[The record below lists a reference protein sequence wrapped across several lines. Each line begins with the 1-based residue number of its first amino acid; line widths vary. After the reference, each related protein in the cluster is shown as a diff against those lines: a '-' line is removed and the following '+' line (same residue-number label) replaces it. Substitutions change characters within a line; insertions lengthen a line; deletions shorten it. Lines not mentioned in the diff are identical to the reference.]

1 MQLLTIGKNQAGQRL
16 DKFLKKALPNAGTG
30 FLYKMLRKKNIT
42 LNGKRAEGKEILA
55 QGDEVKCFFSEETY
69 ASLSGAGAAED
80 TSDYRKAYRS
90 LKDIS
95 VLYEDENILL
105 LNKPAGVLTQKAKPE
120 DLSLN
125 EWLIGHLLAAG
136 AIKETD
142 LATFHPSVCNRLD
155 RNTSGI
161 VLCGKTLAG
170 SQALSRIIKDRS
182 VKKYYQTVCKGK
194 ILQESTLEGYLYKD
208 ERTNTVQVF
217 PDMAEAPEDASFIKT
232 IYTPSAVAGE
242 YTLLTVELV
251 TGKTHQ
257 IRAHLASTGH
267 PLLGDTKYGDS
278 KLNRRMQSEY
288 SLHHQLLHAGRVCF
302 PEEAEGPLAK
312 VSGQTF
318 DAPLPHKF
326 AEILQA
332 LNLTP
337 DSACEKGKLRTMATW
352 NTRGLRGSTLE
363 DMVNRTNEKYA
374 EAGLALIQKIPTPIT
389 PVKMDKESR
398 QITLAFFE
406 QKSTVDY
413 IGVVQGIPVCFDA
426 KECAVDTFSLQNIHP
441 HQVEFMHQFEKQ
453 GGIAFFLIFYSHKDL
468 LYYLPYEMLRFF
480 WDRAQEGG
488 RKSFRFEELNPEY
501 IIPKHQGIL
510 VPYLD
515 ILKKDLE
522 DREE

>member
-1 MQLLTIGKNQAGQRL
+1 MKEFIINENEAGQRF
-16 DKFLKKALPNAGTG
+16 DKYLAKLLREAPKSF
-30 FLYKMLRKKNIT
+30 FYKMMRKKNIT
-42 LNGKRAEGKEILA
+42 LNGKKATGNEKLFSGDHVKLFLSDETFEKFSGNDSAPRAH
-55 QGDEVKCFFSEETY
+55 Y
-69 ASLSGAGAAED
+69 AL
-80 TSDYRKAYRS
+80 
-90 LKDIS
+90 DII
-95 VLYEDENILL
+95 YEDENILL

-125 EWLIGHLLAAG
+125 EWLIGHLLAAN

-267 PLLGDTKYGDS
+267 PLLGDTKYGDC

-337 DSACEKGKLRTMATW
+337 DSAC
-352 NTRGLRGSTLE
+352 
-363 DMVNRTNEKYA
+363 
-374 EAGLALIQKIPTPIT
+374 
-389 PVKMDKESR
+389 
-398 QITLAFFE
+398 
-406 QKSTVDY
+406 
-413 IGVVQGIPVCFDA
+413 
-426 KECAVDTFSLQNIHP
+426 
-441 HQVEFMHQFEKQ
+441 
-453 GGIAFFLIFYSHKDL
+453 
-468 LYYLPYEMLRFF
+468 
-480 WDRAQEGG
+480 
-488 RKSFRFEELNPEY
+488 
-501 IIPKHQGIL
+501 
-510 VPYLD
+510 
-515 ILKKDLE
+515 
-522 DREE
+522 

>member
-125 EWLIGHLLAAG
+125 EWLIGHLLAAN

-217 PDMAEAPEDASFIKT
+217 PDMAEAP
-232 IYTPSAVAGE
+232 
-242 YTLLTVELV
+242 V

-267 PLLGDTKYGDS
+267 PLLGDTKYGDN

-337 DSACEKGKLRTMATW
+337 DSAC
-352 NTRGLRGSTLE
+352 
-363 DMVNRTNEKYA
+363 
-374 EAGLALIQKIPTPIT
+374 
-389 PVKMDKESR
+389 
-398 QITLAFFE
+398 
-406 QKSTVDY
+406 
-413 IGVVQGIPVCFDA
+413 
-426 KECAVDTFSLQNIHP
+426 
-441 HQVEFMHQFEKQ
+441 
-453 GGIAFFLIFYSHKDL
+453 
-468 LYYLPYEMLRFF
+468 
-480 WDRAQEGG
+480 
-488 RKSFRFEELNPEY
+488 
-501 IIPKHQGIL
+501 
-510 VPYLD
+510 
-515 ILKKDLE
+515 
-522 DREE
+522 

>member
-1 MQLLTIGKNQAGQRL
+1 MKEFIINENEAGQRF
-16 DKFLKKALPNAGTG
+16 DKYLAKLLREAPKSF
-30 FLYKMLRKKNIT
+30 FYKMMRKKNIT
-42 LNGKRAEGKEILA
+42 LNGKKATGNEKLFSGDHVKLFLSDETFEKFSGNDSAPRAH
-55 QGDEVKCFFSEETY
+55 Y
-69 ASLSGAGAAED
+69 AL
-80 TSDYRKAYRS
+80 
-90 LKDIS
+90 DII
-95 VLYEDENILL
+95 YEDENILL

-125 EWLIGHLLAAG
+125 EWLIGHLLAAN

-337 DSACEKGKLRTMATW
+337 DSAC
-352 NTRGLRGSTLE
+352 
-363 DMVNRTNEKYA
+363 
-374 EAGLALIQKIPTPIT
+374 
-389 PVKMDKESR
+389 
-398 QITLAFFE
+398 
-406 QKSTVDY
+406 
-413 IGVVQGIPVCFDA
+413 
-426 KECAVDTFSLQNIHP
+426 
-441 HQVEFMHQFEKQ
+441 
-453 GGIAFFLIFYSHKDL
+453 
-468 LYYLPYEMLRFF
+468 
-480 WDRAQEGG
+480 
-488 RKSFRFEELNPEY
+488 
-501 IIPKHQGIL
+501 
-510 VPYLD
+510 
-515 ILKKDLE
+515 
-522 DREE
+522 

>member
-16 DKFLKKALPNAGTG
+16 DKFLKKALPGAGTG

-42 LNGKRAEGKEILA
+42 LNGKKAEGKEILTE
-55 QGDEVKCFFSEETY
+55 GDEIKCFFSDETF

-80 TSDYRKAYRS
+80 TSGYRKAYRS

-95 VLYEDENILL
+95 VLYEDEDILL

-125 EWLIGHLLAAG
+125 EWLIGHLLATK
-136 AIKETD
+136 AISEAD

-217 PDMAEAPEDASFIKT
+217 SEKPEAMEDASYIRT

-288 SLHHQLLHAGRVCF
+288 SLHHQLLHAGRVRF
-302 PEEAEGPLAK
+302 PEENEGPLAK

-318 DAPLPHKF
+318 TAPLPLKF

-337 DSACEKGKLRTMATW
+337 DSAC
-352 NTRGLRGSTLE
+352 
-363 DMVNRTNEKYA
+363 
-374 EAGLALIQKIPTPIT
+374 
-389 PVKMDKESR
+389 
-398 QITLAFFE
+398 
-406 QKSTVDY
+406 
-413 IGVVQGIPVCFDA
+413 
-426 KECAVDTFSLQNIHP
+426 
-441 HQVEFMHQFEKQ
+441 
-453 GGIAFFLIFYSHKDL
+453 
-468 LYYLPYEMLRFF
+468 
-480 WDRAQEGG
+480 
-488 RKSFRFEELNPEY
+488 
-501 IIPKHQGIL
+501 
-510 VPYLD
+510 
-515 ILKKDLE
+515 
-522 DREE
+522 

>member
-1 MQLLTIGKNQAGQRL
+1 MKEFIINENEAGQRF
-16 DKFLKKALPNAGTG
+16 DKYLAKLLREAPKSF
-30 FLYKMLRKKNIT
+30 FYKMMRKKNIT
-42 LNGKRAEGKEILA
+42 LNGKKATGNEKLFSGDHVKLFLSDETFEKFSGNDSAPRAH
-55 QGDEVKCFFSEETY
+55 Y
-69 ASLSGAGAAED
+69 AL
-80 TSDYRKAYRS
+80 
-90 LKDIS
+90 DII
-95 VLYEDENILL
+95 YEDENILL

-125 EWLIGHLLAAG
+125 EWLIGHLLAAD

-337 DSACEKGKLRTMATW
+337 DSAC
-352 NTRGLRGSTLE
+352 
-363 DMVNRTNEKYA
+363 
-374 EAGLALIQKIPTPIT
+374 
-389 PVKMDKESR
+389 
-398 QITLAFFE
+398 
-406 QKSTVDY
+406 
-413 IGVVQGIPVCFDA
+413 
-426 KECAVDTFSLQNIHP
+426 
-441 HQVEFMHQFEKQ
+441 
-453 GGIAFFLIFYSHKDL
+453 
-468 LYYLPYEMLRFF
+468 
-480 WDRAQEGG
+480 
-488 RKSFRFEELNPEY
+488 
-501 IIPKHQGIL
+501 
-510 VPYLD
+510 
-515 ILKKDLE
+515 
-522 DREE
+522 

>member
-1 MQLLTIGKNQAGQRL
+1 M
-16 DKFLKKALPNAGTG
+16 
-30 FLYKMLRKKNIT
+30 
-42 LNGKRAEGKEILA
+42 
-55 QGDEVKCFFSEETY
+55 
-69 ASLSGAGAAED
+69 
-80 TSDYRKAYRS
+80 
-90 LKDIS
+90 
-95 VLYEDENILL
+95 

-120 DLSLN
+120 DFSLN
-125 EWLIGHLLAAG
+125 EWLIGHLLAAD

-337 DSACEKGKLRTMATW
+337 DSAC
-352 NTRGLRGSTLE
+352 
-363 DMVNRTNEKYA
+363 
-374 EAGLALIQKIPTPIT
+374 
-389 PVKMDKESR
+389 
-398 QITLAFFE
+398 
-406 QKSTVDY
+406 
-413 IGVVQGIPVCFDA
+413 
-426 KECAVDTFSLQNIHP
+426 
-441 HQVEFMHQFEKQ
+441 
-453 GGIAFFLIFYSHKDL
+453 
-468 LYYLPYEMLRFF
+468 
-480 WDRAQEGG
+480 
-488 RKSFRFEELNPEY
+488 
-501 IIPKHQGIL
+501 
-510 VPYLD
+510 
-515 ILKKDLE
+515 
-522 DREE
+522 

>member
-1 MQLLTIGKNQAGQRL
+1 MR
-16 DKFLKKALPNAGTG
+16 
-30 FLYKMLRKKNIT
+30 
-42 LNGKRAEGKEILA
+42 
-55 QGDEVKCFFSEETY
+55 
-69 ASLSGAGAAED
+69 
-80 TSDYRKAYRS
+80 
-90 LKDIS
+90 
-95 VLYEDENILL
+95 
-105 LNKPAGVLTQKAKPE
+105 
-120 DLSLN
+120 
-125 EWLIGHLLAAG
+125 
-136 AIKETD
+136 
-142 LATFHPSVCNRLD
+142 
-155 RNTSGI
+155 
-161 VLCGKTLAG
+161 TLAG

-194 ILQESTLEGYLYKD
+194 ILQESALEGYLYKD

-337 DSACEKGKLRTMATW
+337 DSAC
-352 NTRGLRGSTLE
+352 
-363 DMVNRTNEKYA
+363 
-374 EAGLALIQKIPTPIT
+374 
-389 PVKMDKESR
+389 
-398 QITLAFFE
+398 
-406 QKSTVDY
+406 
-413 IGVVQGIPVCFDA
+413 
-426 KECAVDTFSLQNIHP
+426 
-441 HQVEFMHQFEKQ
+441 
-453 GGIAFFLIFYSHKDL
+453 
-468 LYYLPYEMLRFF
+468 
-480 WDRAQEGG
+480 
-488 RKSFRFEELNPEY
+488 
-501 IIPKHQGIL
+501 
-510 VPYLD
+510 
-515 ILKKDLE
+515 
-522 DREE
+522 